1 MKNKLKFVVA
11 LAAGLASSQAL
22 AWPDRPVTM
31 IVANAPGGPVDVVV
45 RLIAKELEARWKQPI
60 VIDNK
65 VGGSGMVAAR
75 ALARSE
81 PDGYTLGTIF
91 GAYYTT
97 LPFVATEI
105 QVDPVK
111 DLDAVTILAKTPFV
125 YVVNQSSPY
134 QSWQDV
140 VADAKRR
147 EITVASYSIGTAFHL
162 SWEQAARA
170 AGIKALYAPASA
182 ASKTHTDLVSGQAD
196 LGLDA
201 LSSAKG
207 MIDAGRLRAI
217 AVTGSTRLSMLPDTP
232 SLTEQGMPA
241 DIADPWFAV
250 SAPKGTPKE
259 RIEQIQQDIQAVLS
273 SDSLRERLASLGM
286 VPQASTP
293 AEMLQTIEKEQAI
306 MAPLVKELDIRL

>member
-1 MKNKLKFVVA
+1 MKKVMTLGLA
-11 LAAGLASSQAL
+11 LAAGMASTQAM

-31 IVANAPGGPVDVVV
+31 VVANAPGGPVDIVV
-45 RLIAKELEARWKQPI
+45 RLIAKELEERWKQPVI
-60 VIDNK
+60 IDNK

-75 ALARSE
+75 TLARSE

-97 LPFVATEI
+97 LPFVTDV

-111 DLDAVTILAKTPFV
+111 DLEAVTILAKTPFV
-125 YVVNQSSPY
+125 YVVNQTSPY
-134 QSWQDV
+134 QSWKDV

-162 SWEQAARA
+162 SWEQTARA

-207 MIDAGRLRAI
+207 MIDAGRLRAL
-217 AVTGSTRLSMLPDTP
+217 AVTGNTRLAVLPDTP
-232 SLTEQGMPA
+232 SLTEEGMPD
-241 DIADPWFAV
+241 DIADPWFGV
-250 SAPKGTPKE
+250 SAPKGTPGE
-259 RIEQIQQDIQAVLS
+259 RIEQIRQDIHAVLS
-273 SDSLRERLASLGM
+273 SDALQERLASMGM
-286 VPQASTP
+286 VPLGNTP
-293 AEMLQTIEKEQAI
+293 AEMLEVIRKEQAV

>member
-1 MKNKLKFVVA
+1 MKNKMKFAVA
-11 LAAGLASSQAL
+11 LVAGLASSQAL

-31 IVANAPGGPVDVVV
+31 IVANAPGGPVDIVV
-45 RLIAKELEARWKQPI
+45 RLIAKELEERWKQPI

-75 ALARSE
+75 TLARSE

-97 LPFVATEI
+97 LPFVTDV

-125 YVVNQSSPY
+125 YVVNQASPY
-134 QSWQDV
+134 QTWQDV

-162 SWEQAARA
+162 SWEQTARA

-196 LGLDA
+196 IGLDA

-217 AVTGSTRLSMLPDTP
+217 AVTGNTRLAVLPDTP
-232 SLTEQGMPA
+232 SLTEQGMPD

-250 SAPKGTPKE
+250 SAPKGTPSE
-259 RIEQIQQDIQAVLS
+259 RIEQIQQDIRAVLF
-273 SDSLRERLASLGM
+273 SDSLRERLASMGM
-286 VPQASTP
+286 VAAASTP
-293 AEMLQTIEKEQAI
+293 VEMLETIEREQAM

>member
-1 MKNKLKFVVA
+1 MKNKMKFAVA
-11 LAAGLASSQAL
+11 LTLGLASSQAL
-22 AWPDRPVTM
+22 AWPDRPVMM

-45 RLIAKELEARWKQPI
+45 RLIARELEARWKQPV

-97 LPFVATEI
+97 LPFVTDV

-125 YVVNQSSPY
+125 YVVNQDSPY
-134 QSWQDV
+134 RTWQDV

-147 EITVASYSIGTAFHL
+147 EVTVASYSIGTAFHL
-162 SWEQAARA
+162 SWEQTARA

-196 LGLDA
+196 IGLDA

-217 AVTGSTRLSMLPDTP
+217 AVTGNTRLAALPDTP
-232 SLTEQGMPA
+232 SLTEQGMPD

-250 SAPKGTPKE
+250 SAPKGTPDK
-259 RIEQIQQDIQAVLS
+259 RIEQIQQDIWAVLS
-273 SDSLRERLASLGM
+273 SDALRERLASMGM
-286 VPQASTP
+286 VPAAGTP
-293 AEMLQTIEKEQAI
+293 AEMLQTIEREQAM